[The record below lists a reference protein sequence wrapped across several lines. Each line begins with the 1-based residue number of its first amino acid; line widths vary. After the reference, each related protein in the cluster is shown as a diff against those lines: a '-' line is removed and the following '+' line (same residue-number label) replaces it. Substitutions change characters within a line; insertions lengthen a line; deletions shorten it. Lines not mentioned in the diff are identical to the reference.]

1 MRRRRRAGGSAAVL
15 ALALGVASPVP
26 AQAPA
31 PASAPVQG
39 AARPVPA
46 GLAAART
53 VEVDV
58 LARPVARGEILH
70 AADFVRGEAGA
81 AAARFALRAE
91 QAEGMEARR
100 LLPAGVSLR
109 AADIAPPTLVRR
121 GDALTLHWRR
131 GALDISAPGRALT
144 DAAAGGAV
152 RVLNLATDKVLDA
165 WVRAS
170 GEVEIPA
177 R

>member
-1 MRRRRRAGGSAAVL
+1 MRRAVRAGIAVAGLVLGAGAGATAA
-15 ALALGVASPVP
+15 
-26 AQAPA
+26 AQTAPA
-31 PASAPVQG
+31 APV
-39 AARPVPA
+39 
-46 GLAAART
+46 AART
-53 VEVDV
+53 AEVDV

-70 AADFVRGEAGA
+70 AADFVRGEAA
-81 AAARFALRAE
+81 AATARFALRAE

-100 LLPAGVSLR
+100 LLPAGASLR

-131 GALDISAPGRALT
+131 GGLDISAPGRALT
-144 DAAAGGAV
+144 DAAAGEGV

-165 WVRAS
+165 RVRAS
-170 GEVEIPA
+170 GEVEVQA